1 MSLFQS
7 CQNYEMSDNLKAK
20 KEIDKKIAV
29 RPAARELTKTCT
41 IRYGERLLPLAERP
55 PFAKDAVSAI
65 VIGTPTAVHGA
76 EEACGA

>member
-1 MSLFQS
+1 M
-7 CQNYEMSDNLKAK
+7 K
-20 KEIDKKIAV
+20 KEIATKKLPCLP
-29 RPAARELTKTCT
+29 RPHDLLN
-41 IRYGERLLPLAERP
+41 IGYGERLLPLAERP